1 MKASAWFA
9 PVVAWGIFAAAV
21 FAEEPTAPAAPAVP
35 ESVALLPKECIAFIH
50 LPNLKALDDDLARL
64 ARETG
69 ITIGKGDHPVRDIL
83 AGRTGIEMGLDPAG
97 SVTVGFLDPKK
108 FRDRYTVYVLP
119 VADWDAML
127 KGTLGEETSPGI
139 YALTGT
145 AGPRFVLR
153 RGKYAVITSSIR
165 TMDAITRS
173 TSLAETLTPESLARA
188 SGPAPMV
195 YLDLHRITTIYEDEI
210 TSWFR
215 AASGQLYNRP
225 DAVAY
230 ADMLVTYMLGI
241 ADFIDQ
247 IETIEGSVQPGA
259 DGIAADLAVRFV
271 QGASIANLLAAQVS
285 GAAPV
290 TLPPDRQIVS
300 ATTIGINPKCR
311 TDMIMAAVTFFLD
324 KAPRPEP
331 LPEPTK
337 EQVNQA
343 VRMFAESLGP
353 NMTFISAPAAAG
365 FGTAAELTILDLK
378 DPAQFQKSVGMLVAS
393 WEALADQLNLYVRFQ
408 PVPDAGEVA
417 GLPIVEYVPR
427 FRFGIP
433 ARHLEFR
440 ERLRQL
446 YGPEGLVYRIVVVG
460 DKAVIATGSDLGLFR
475 ETVERLKA
483 GKTQEQTEALKQL
496 QGRLPREQQVSVVL
510 NLPEFFAQAL
520 LRGGTPP
527 ERVGTINPGR
537 EIAGLTLT
545 ASGTTVRMSS
555 FWPYEQIRLTRTLL
569 QKAAPELLNVP
580 ESLFEPTK
588 EGPPMPAPEP
598 APAPAPSN
606 APAK

>member
-9 PVVAWGIFAAAV
+9 PVVAWGMFAAAV
-21 FAEEPTAPAAPAVP
+21 FAEEPKAPAAP

-50 LPNLKALDDDLARL
+50 LPNLKALDEGLKRL

-69 ITIGKGDHPVRDIL
+69 LEIAKGDHPVREIL
-83 AGRTGIEMGLDPAG
+83 AERTGIEMGLDPAG

-119 VADWDAML
+119 VSDWDAML
-127 KGTLGEETSPGI
+127 KGTRGEQMSPGI

-165 TMDAITRS
+165 TMDAITGS
-173 TSLAETLTPESLARA
+173 TSLAAALTPDTIARA
-188 SGPAPMV
+188 SGPAPML
-195 YLDLHRITTIYEDEI
+195 YLDLHRITNIYEDEI
-210 TSWFR
+210 MSWFR
-215 AASGQLYNRP
+215 AASGQLSNRP
-225 DAVAY
+225 DTDTY
-230 ADMLVTYMLGI
+230 APMLTTFMYAIVN
-241 ADFIDQ
+241 FIDQ
-247 IETIEGSVQPGA
+247 IETIEAGVRLEA
-259 DGIAADLAVRFV
+259 DGIAADLAIRFV
-271 QGASIANLLAAQVS
+271 QGASVANLLRTQTS
-285 GAAPV
+285 GEAPV
-290 TLPPDRQIVS
+290 TLPADRPAVS
-300 ATTIGINPKCR
+300 ATTISVNPKCR
-311 TDMIMAAVTFFLD
+311 TDMIMAAVKFFLD
-324 KAPRPEP
+324 KAPRPDP

-337 EQVNQA
+337 EQVDQS

-353 NMTFISAPAAAG
+353 NMTFLSVPAATG
-365 FGTAAELTILDLK
+365 FGIAADVTILDLK

-417 GLPIVEYVPR
+417 GLPIIEYIPR

-588 EGPPMPAPEP
+588 EGPPKTEA
-598 APAPAPSN
+598 APAPAPT
-606 APAK
+606 PAVPTK